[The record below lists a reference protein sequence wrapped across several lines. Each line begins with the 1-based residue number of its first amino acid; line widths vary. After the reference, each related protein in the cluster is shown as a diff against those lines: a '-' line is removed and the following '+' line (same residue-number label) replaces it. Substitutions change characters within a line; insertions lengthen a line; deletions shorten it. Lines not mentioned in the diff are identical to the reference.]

1 MTDLS
6 RIVKRSRAA
15 ARSSR
20 PVARGGLLAAAALFL
35 GVFCWQ
41 AGNAQDGGN
50 GVRNADHYFR
60 QVQFRR
66 GDFNIDGNVDV
77 SDALGIFNHLFLGGA
92 GTPCENAA
100 DSNKDV
106 SIDLTDGVYILGYL
120 FMGGSPPP
128 APGATE
134 CGVEL
139 TENALPCESYDACA
153 GDLPLITHVLN
164 RITFGPTEELLT
176 RIQTRSDLLEYIEEQ
191 LDFPSDYVQA
201 VDEPELHELI
211 EQLEIGSVPQGPF
224 RNQLMLIERL
234 KGMLVLAAV
243 YSRWQLLHKL
253 SVFWNN
259 HFHTEVG
266 TLRQNF
272 FSRGGRGGSAS
283 RANEALFAAMDSDG
297 SNSIDEAEWTTVQQ
311 EHPGLAPWNALRRIT
326 EDGQVSLEEFID
338 QRNIAWW
345 KYARVQEQRAV
356 AASMEQREYDYFRRN
371 AFGNFADLL
380 EGSAKSVAQVIY
392 LNNYENVV
400 SAPTENYA
408 REYLELFSLGVDH
421 VYTQRDIEELA
432 KVFTG
437 WNAGWQLRSL
447 YDATDVLFIGHPE
460 GQNFPLNTRENSGDV
475 FNFPDMRFWSEE
487 DYTWGFHFGNP
498 GRPRRGQ
505 PPPSGDGHD
514 WSRKD
519 LFLPLY
525 GGVDSLGNPV
535 SPLLSVRIPAN
546 ESDQTTASAMS
557 EFDNVLEATVSL
569 RDCAK
574 FISTKLINLLVTDD
588 LGALDKTYGMPAE
601 LQAIFDSVDLNDD
614 GRLDSDEW
622 AEPTPDLP
630 NGRPP
635 TVFEELDTDADG
647 LLATI
652 EYQEPDILLDA
663 IAAWY
668 FSGGNIRE
676 VLRAILFSD
685 EFLSLKFYR
694 AKVKDPF
701 EAVVSTLRALDVR
714 MNGQNLFGMV
724 SDIEAAGMEQFQFAD
739 PTGESE
745 MGFDWMHTVGLLER
759 LKFFNRVANP
769 PQPRDSRGNWNPR
782 DLMNR
787 WRLTSDEF
795 VADYFS
801 LLLFGG
807 DVLEAQKVL
816 AKESYA
822 RGNNPENRMRYA
834 VSYLL
839 SLPPF
844 QKQ

>member
-6 RIVKRSRAA
+6 RSVKRSRAA

-35 GVFCWQ
+35 GVSCWQ
-41 AGNAQDGGN
+41 TGNAQDGGN
-50 GVRNADHYFR
+50 GARNADHYFR

-128 APGATE
+128 APGPTE

-139 TENALPCESYDACA
+139 TENTLSCESYDACA
-153 GDLPLITHVLN
+153 SDLPLITHVLN

-176 RIQTRSDLLEYIEEQ
+176 RIQTRSDLFDYIEEQ
-191 LDFPSDYVQA
+191 LDFPGDYVQA

-211 EQLEIGSVPQGPF
+211 EQLEIGSVPQGRF
-224 RNQLMLIERL
+224 RNQIIERL
-234 KGMLVLAAV
+234 KGMLVLDAV

-283 RANEALFAAMDSDG
+283 RASEALFTAMDSDG
-297 SNSIDEAEWTTVQQ
+297 SGAIDEAEWTTVQQ
-311 EHPGLAPWNALRRIT
+311 EHPGLAPWSAFRRIT
-326 EDGQVSLEEFID
+326 EDGQVTLEEFID

-356 AASMEQREYDYFRRN
+356 AAAMEKREYDYFRRN

-380 EGSAKSVAQVIY
+380 EGSAKSVAQIIY

-400 SAPTENYA
+400 SAPNENYA

-437 WNAGWQLRSL
+437 WTAGWVLR
-447 YDATDVLFIGHPE
+447 DNFPANDILFIRHP
-460 GQNFPLNTRENSGDV
+460 GRRLYTINDRETGTNY
-475 FNFPDMRFWSEE
+475 RFATTENWDDET
-487 DYTWGFHFGNP
+487 YTWAFHFG
-498 GRPRRGQ
+498 RPNHTWG
-505 PPPSGDGHD
+505 
-514 WSRKD
+514 RKD
-519 LFLPLY
+519 IFLPRY

-535 SPLLSVRIPAN
+535 SPFSTLQIAN
-546 ESDQTTASAMS
+546 NPDNRTYGAGLN
-557 EFDNVLEATVSL
+557 EFNQVLDKTIGL

-574 FISTKLINLLVTDD
+574 YICTKLIQLLVTDD
-588 LGALDKTYGMPAE
+588 VSDLPKTGGMPNDLAA
-601 LQAIFDSVDLNDD
+601 LFNAVDRNSD
-614 GRLDSDEW
+614 GRLSESEW

-635 TVFEELDTDADG
+635 QIFEDLDSAGNGTVSRLEFREPDL
-647 LLATI
+647 LLAAI
-652 EYQEPDILLDA
+652 DAWRESEGDI
-663 IAAWY
+663 
-668 FSGGNIRE
+668 GE
-676 VLRAILFSD
+676 VLRVILFSD
-685 EFLSLKFYR
+685 EFLSLRFYR
-694 AKVKDPF
+694 AKVKTPI
-701 EAVVSTLRALDVR
+701 ELVASTVRALGASLTLPQLLDATETIE
-714 MNGQNLFGMV
+714 NAGMV
-724 SDIEAAGMEQFQFAD
+724 MVDFPD

-745 MGFDWMHTVGLLER
+745 MGFDWMHTVGLLNR
-759 LKFFNRVANP
+759 LKFINDLANP
-769 PQPRDSRGNWNPR
+769 LAGDSAGTWDPNDFR
-782 DLMNR
+782 LR
-787 WRLTSDEF
+787 WQLFTPERTVKF
-795 VADYFS
+795 FT
-801 LLLFGG
+801 LLFFNG
-807 DVLEAQKVL
+807 DII
-816 AKESYA
+816 
-822 RGNNPENRMRYA
+822 ENHRALSEGAFNSQRERNRRISA
-834 VSYLL
+834 TAAFLL
-839 SLPPF
+839 SLPQF